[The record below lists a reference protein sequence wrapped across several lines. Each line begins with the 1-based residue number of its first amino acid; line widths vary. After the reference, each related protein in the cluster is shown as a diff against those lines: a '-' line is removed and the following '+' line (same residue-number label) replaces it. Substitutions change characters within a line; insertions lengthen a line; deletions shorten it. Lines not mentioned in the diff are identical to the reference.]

1 MRATR
6 VGPWLGLSAVA
17 AALGLAWIG
26 SACTGGTAIPGGG
39 GGQNVLLTDA
49 ISFDGTISGKLYD
62 AQTTRESL
70 DATSAGQDV
79 PSDIDTENATVEIHD
94 VEGNTLVDESG
105 EPIGEVTVNEDGSFT
120 VEDVPV
126 GTDITV
132 CGDLDG
138 DGICDV
144 ESCVNVPA
152 EEGTTEGELTDV
164 RVDPLTTMVLAK
176 LRELIEERGID
187 PQTLGISPAA
197 VVSRI
202 VDAYTH
208 LFEESGIE
216 HEVTLEEIA
225 ALSAEDLAALFD
237 AVIPAGAQVGMLI
250 VEGNLDAALATDAEA
265 LALAAAKVFLQ
276 AGFPIVDHQGGV
288 DLSALA
294 DVEGVLATTPEEFFA
309 DDGFKEFDEM
319 AGGPMDGGPGIG
331 GPGGERPGI
340 GGPGGPV
347 DGQPPTDG
355 VTDGDADEGTDT
367 TTEEDATTD
376 DDETPA
382 QMIPAFENAVLYV
395 SETAEPDRNHTA
407 ADEDGE
413 DEGGEEGGGMPMRP
427 GLNDH
432 LILQMALLQQENRSI
447 TLGDLYELLTSI
459 DDGLG
464 ARLIY
469 FLHDPNFFGP
479 PLAVFETQDGRG
491 LAISLDRIF
500 MRLADAGFNSP
511 DPTVIEQ
518 RQTAL
523 RQLLGEVLGDTLAPE
538 FGRFFDG
545 FISDRLGSVEE
556 LAARIRDARA
566 HLPFNRSGSSTFFV
580 VADGDP
586 LQTDGD
592 ASAVTVDAEITPGGE
607 VASVTYNASGTGAF
621 YMGFTQRTEEGG
633 VVELIVRE
641 TGRRVHGRRGPARL
655 SMFDEEIFQP
665 VDGVSFAE
673 VVSETGSF
681 FPATHVTVITGGFR
695 PDPAPAEAGVGG
707 PNGQILVLATE
718 PGRNS
723 EPVRVD
729 YDSATGQATYNSLG
743 RNLLMFLPDSQ
754 DTGVFALFNE
764 DSGRPAGMDDPTD
777 FFRPRPE
784 RPDDFEDT
792 FNEQQPEDGS
802 GGTVPPPPDDEVT
815 PPTDDETPP
824 TDDQTSDDD
833 QSTDD
838 GDAETDTTPDDGDGL
853 DPSQAVDDG
862 DGTTGDDSTSDDS
875 TDDGTTDD
883 GTTGDGTTDDGT
895 TDDGVTDDQMPD
907 DTTDDGSTND
917 GSTDDGTSSGELG
930 DRPALGGG
938 FDAADFIL
946 IHADEIVGLEVEP
959 AAFTRVF
966 GTEVANERYQSDFDP
981 FYDDV
986 NANGV
991 QDDGEPTSP
1000 FRPTLF
1006 HGNDWRATDIRL
1018 YYRRAD
1024 DGSSVSFEEVDFE
1037 SDTPQT
1043 RDGVELVARN
1053 FVPRLNAARFG
1064 RPNTA
1069 VNLLTA
1075 FLPPDYFDGQ
1085 HDLTIDTPVD
1095 IFTAIALINL
1105 VMDQV
1110 VNVEADV
1117 DVDGEGPLPAVHR
1130 IIDAQIFIAPIGDP
1144 FRLLIDGFRDRSILI
1159 DGSNS

>member
-1 MRATR
+1 MKVRR
-6 VGPWLGLSAVA
+6 IGPWLGLPAAA
-17 AALGLAWIG
+17 AALGLGWMG
-26 SACTGGTAIPGGG
+26 SACSTGTAVTGGGD
-39 GGQNVLLTDA
+39 QNVLLTDA
-49 ISFDGTISGKLYD
+49 ISYEGTVSGKLYG

-70 DATSAGQDV
+70 DAASAGQDV
-79 PSDIDTENATVEIHD
+79 PTDLVTEDATVEIHD
-94 VEGNTLVDESG
+94 VEGNALVDENG

-120 VEDVPV
+120 IEDVPV

-132 CGDLDG
+132 CGDLDN
-138 DGICDV
+138 DGICDI

-152 EEGTTEGELTDV
+152 EEGTTEGELTGV

-176 LRELIEERGID
+176 LRALIEERGID
-187 PQTLGISPAA
+187 PQTLGVSPAA
-197 VVSRI
+197 VVTRI
-202 VDAYTH
+202 VEAYTH

-237 AVIPAGAQVGMLI
+237 AVIPAGAQMGMRI
-250 VEGNLDAALATDAEA
+250 VEGNLDAAIATDADA
-265 LALAAAKVFLQ
+265 LALSAAKVFLQ
-276 AGFPIVDHQGGV
+276 AGFPIVDHEGGV

-294 DVEGVLATTPEEFFA
+294 DVEGVEVTTPQEFFA

-331 GPGGERPGI
+331 GPGGPGGGRPGI

-355 VTDGDADEGTDT
+355 STDGAPSDGTDT
-367 TTEEDATTD
+367 TTGD
-376 DDETPA
+376 DSTAGDGTPPA
-382 QMIPAFENAVLYV
+382 QMIPGFGNAVLYV
-395 SETAEPDRNHTA
+395 SENAEPDRNHIADDEA
-407 ADEDGE
+407 A
-413 DEGGEEGGGMPMRP
+413 EGGEGADAGNMPMRP
-427 GLNDH
+427 VLNDH
-432 LILQMALLQQENRSI
+432 LLLQMARLQQENRSI
-447 TLGDLYELLTSI
+447 TLGDLYDLLTSI

-479 PLAVFETQDGRG
+479 PLAVFETADGRG

-500 MRLADAGFNSP
+500 MRLTQGGFDSP

-518 RQTAL
+518 RQSAL
-523 RQLLGEVLGDTLAPE
+523 RQLLAEVLGDTLAPE

-556 LAARIRDARA
+556 LAARLRDARA

-586 LQTDGD
+586 LQSEGS
-592 ASAVTVDAEITPGGE
+592 ASAVTVDAEITARGE
-607 VASVTYNASGTGAF
+607 VTSVTYNADGNGAF

-655 SMFDEEIFQP
+655 SMFDEAIFQP
-665 VDGVSFAE
+665 VNGVPFAE
-673 VVSETGSF
+673 FVSETGAF
-681 FPATHVTVITGGFR
+681 FPATHVTVVTGGFR
-695 PDPAPAEAGVGG
+695 PDPAPAGTEVPG
-707 PNGQILVLATE
+707 PTGKILVLATE
-718 PGRNS
+718 PGRDS

-729 YDSATGQATYNSLG
+729 YDSATGVTTYNSLG

-764 DSGRPAGMDDPTD
+764 DTGRPAGAEDPTD

-792 FNEQQPEDGS
+792 FNNKPEDGS
-802 GGTVPPPPDDEVT
+802 DGTVPPPPPGDGTT
-815 PPTDDETPP
+815 PPTDGENPP
-824 TDDQTSDDD
+824 PPDDQLPDD
-833 QSTDD
+833 QQS
-838 GDAETDTTPDDGDGL
+838 PDDGESVPDDSVMDDGSEL
-853 DPSQAVDDG
+853 DPSQAVEDG
-862 DGTTGDDSTSDDS
+862 DGTTGDDSTADDS
-875 TDDGTTDD
+875 IGDGTTGETPDDSIADD
-883 GTTGDGTTDDGT
+883 GTTG
-895 TDDGVTDDQMPD
+895 DQMPD
-907 DTTDDGSTND
+907 DTTDDGST
-917 GSTDDGTSSGELG
+917 DDGTSSEELG
-930 DRPALGGG
+930 NRPPLGGG
-938 FDAADFIL
+938 FGDQDFIL
-946 IHADEIVGLEVEP
+946 IHAGDIVGLDAE
-959 AAFTRVF
+959 AASFTRVF
-966 GTEVANERYQSDFDP
+966 GTEVANERYESDFDP

-986 NANGV
+986 NANGA

-1037 SDTPQT
+1037 SDTPRT

-1053 FVPRLNAARFG
+1053 FLPRLNAARFG

-1075 FLPPDYFDGQ
+1075 FLPPDYFNGQ
-1085 HDLTIDTPVD
+1085 HDLNSDTPVN

-1117 DVDGEGPLPAVHR
+1117 DVDGDGPLPAVHR